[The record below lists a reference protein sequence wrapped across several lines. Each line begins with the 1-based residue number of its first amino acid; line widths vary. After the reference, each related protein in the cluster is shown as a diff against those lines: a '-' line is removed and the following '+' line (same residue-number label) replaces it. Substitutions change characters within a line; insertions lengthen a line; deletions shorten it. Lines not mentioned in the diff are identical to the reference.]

1 MKRIFVGI
9 DGTSN
14 SAFYDKFYS
23 NVYRMDL
30 ALAFNNRDGSPQM
43 FYYFSGVGTASYK
56 WLGWLG
62 KAFGQGIDELI
73 LQAYVN
79 IVSNYEPGDKIYV
92 FGFSRG
98 AVAARALTGLI
109 SRSGLV
115 RYECS
120 PSIEQAWWYFLGD
133 PHAGNYQAQKP
144 NVTHD
149 DVQIE
154 FLGVWDTVYGINPDL
169 AKKKNLFTQLRF
181 SNFHLDKSVKTGVHI
196 LSIDDTRKF
205 FWPMLWD
212 RRSDPTKQKMEQL
225 WMPGVH
231 SDIGGGYEKSFLSS
245 VSLLTMIDR
254 LAEHCPDV
262 DFDTGYIKKFLVPEL
277 DHDVAINNEWA
288 EYALAFL
295 PFDRGGRPCDCNAP
309 DLAQAVHP
317 MLAAIN
323 GSEIFVKTAAMKYA
337 PSYRLAPADI
347 ALPMAAFTPG
357 SYVAGAV
364 ADALKAKFA

>member
-1 MKRIFVGI
+1 MKRIFIGI

-23 NVYRMDL
+23 NVYRMNL

-98 AVAARALTGLI
+98 AVAARALAGLI

-120 PSIEQAWWYFLGD
+120 PSLEDAWWYFLGD
-133 PHAGNYQAQKP
+133 KKAGNYQAQKP

-149 DVQIE
+149 NVEIE
-154 FLGVWDTVYGINPDL
+154 FLGVWDTVYGINPEL
-169 AKKKNLFTQLRF
+169 AKQKSLFTQLRF
-181 SNFHLDKSVKTGVHI
+181 GNFHLDRSVKTGVHI

-212 RRSDPTKQKMEQL
+212 RASDPKQKMEQL

-231 SDIGGGYEKSFLSS
+231 SDIGGGYEQSFIST

-254 LAEHCPDV
+254 LAEYCPDV
-262 DFDTGYIKKFLVPEL
+262 DFDTGYITKFLLPDL
-277 DHDVAINNEWA
+277 DHDVAVNNEWA
-288 EYALAFL
+288 EYFL
-295 PFDRGGRPCDCNAP
+295 PSLPLSSGGRPCDGNTAA
-309 DLAQAVHP
+309 LQQFAHP
-317 MLAAIN
+317 LLAAIN
-323 GSEIFVKTAAMKYA
+323 GREIWVKTGAMKYA
-337 PSYRLAPADI
+337 PSYLLAPANF
-347 ALPMAAFTPG
+347 ALPVAGFAPG
-357 SYVAGAV
+357 SYMAGQVAG
-364 ADALKAKFA
+364 ALKAKFP